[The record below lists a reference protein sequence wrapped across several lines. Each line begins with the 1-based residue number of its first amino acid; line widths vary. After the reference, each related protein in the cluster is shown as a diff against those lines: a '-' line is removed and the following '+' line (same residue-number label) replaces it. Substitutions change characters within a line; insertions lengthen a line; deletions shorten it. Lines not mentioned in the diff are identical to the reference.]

1 MICKIK
7 FQLLL
12 LTTLALLFVVSK
24 LWFVFLLYRYPDL
37 KPPSSPSPN
46 APNTS
51 SVGLVPNIDAVST
64 SSVGEVPNIDAVST
78 SSVGKVPNIDAVSSN
93 GPAQLSVEDTPKE
106 DGQDLH
112 EPKSRPLSPY
122 AM

>member
-1 MICKIK
+1 MDNFSTYIRGIK
-7 FQLLL
+7 
-12 LTTLALLFVVSK
+12 T
-24 LWFVFLLYRYPDL
+24 LWFVFLVYRYPDL

-51 SVGLVPNIDAVST
+51 SVGSVPNIDAVST
-64 SSVGEVPNIDAVST
+64 SFVGGVPNIDV
-78 SSVGKVPNIDAVSSN
+78 VSSN